1 MWSEGLECYVAELY
15 VQPKHRRCGLGRALM
30 SATLEVARAQEAEF
44 IEVSTSED
52 DVGARALYESFGFI
66 NREQGPEGPL
76 MYMYEREL

>member
-1 MWSEGLECYVAELY
+1 
-15 VQPKHRRCGLGRALM
+15 M